1 MGCHCLLRQ
10 RLLAVLWRLNL
21 CRRKRSSPTG
31 DQAAC
36 CAGQVG
42 AHRRDEFH
50 PFVQD
55 VAAGSHGGGVGRGG
69 PGACGPRRPGSGSSL
84 RAGRPQGFRGLS
96 PSSCPGRT
104 SWKSA
109 RPQRWL
115 CRFHGALRNT
125 APPVPRPPSPVSPP
139 IRGEMARPPEP
150 PGPSGRG
157 SPERSRGWRRRL
169 HMDRV
174 AGAPPPVG
182 IILRNLGAH
191 G

>member
-115 CRFHGALRNT
+115 CRFHGALRNPP
-125 APPVPRPPSPVSPP
+125 PPVPRPPFLPRSVGRWPALQSRLVLVV
-139 IRGEMARPPEP
+139 GEAQREV
-150 PGPSGRG
+150 GAGGGGCTWTGWLGRL
-157 SPERSRGWRRRL
+157 RL
-169 HMDRV
+169 WE
-174 AGAPPPVG
+174 
-182 IILRNLGAH
+182 
-191 G
+191 